1 MLVLCRAVPCLVP
14 YAWAS
19 KQEVACQEPS
29 RVGVA
34 QSGTVYSVL
43 GCLLS
48 HRENREQSRTPS
60 STTAALWALQSL
72 GSEEEHRA
80 HMLHGKIP
88 GTLHLHCRPENTQ
101 RDSVERKKK
110 IPGLCFLIP
119 VCKKITTQLREIM
132 GELCARPYAVG
143 RAGGAD

>member
-1 MLVLCRAVPCLVP
+1 MAMFHSSLVIYYTLSHTPGRCEILSASMLVRESMLVLCRAGPCLVP

-19 KQEVACQEPS
+19 KQEGACQEPS

-60 STTAALWALQSL
+60 STAALWAQKKSTEPTCCTVKSQERSICTAGL
-72 GSEEEHRA
+72 R
-80 HMLHGKIP
+80 IP
-88 GTLHLHCRPENTQ
+88 
-101 RDSVERKKK
+101 SVT
-110 IPGLCFLIP
+110 
-119 VCKKITTQLREIM
+119 V
-132 GELCARPYAVG
+132 
-143 RAGGAD
+143 